1 MVQRPSS
8 TIIALLWL
16 LALVDGQETPK
27 DGSTLQPA
35 EVLGMGVSPASPLFA
50 RGMLD
55 IRQITAVAANP
66 DGVVARQ
73 SVALRARIAAEEA
86 AASIQEADVA
96 AADLHANLAQFV
108 IRPLGLGN
116 AENLARM

>member
-8 TIIALLWL
+8 TIVALLWL

-35 EVLGMGVSPASPLFA
+35 EVLGMGLSPASPLFA

-55 IRQITAVAANP
+55 IRQVYTCVDSGFFP
-66 DGVVARQ
+66 CDR
-73 SVALRARIAAEEA
+73 R
-86 AASIQEADVA
+86 
-96 AADLHANLAQFV
+96 FTTT
-108 IRPLGLGN
+108 
-116 AENLARM
+116 